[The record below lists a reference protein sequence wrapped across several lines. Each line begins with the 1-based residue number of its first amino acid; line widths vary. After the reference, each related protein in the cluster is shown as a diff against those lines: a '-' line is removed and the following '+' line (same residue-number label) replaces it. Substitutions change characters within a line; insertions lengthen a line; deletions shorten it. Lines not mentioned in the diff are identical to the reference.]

1 MFKFIH
7 AADPHLDS
15 PFHGLSSHPGAP
27 AEALRH
33 ATRRAFANLVRLAI
47 EERVDFI
54 VLAGDLYDGDW
65 RDYGPGLYF
74 TQQMAVLKKA
84 GIPVYLI
91 SGNHDAESI
100 ITRRLPTLTN
110 VHWFSTRK
118 PESKEVAGLP
128 VVIHGQGFPDRK
140 VPENLSLL
148 YPDAVAGK
156 FNLGLLHTSLQ
167 GRAEHD
173 TYAPCSVED
182 LLSKHY
188 DYWALGHI
196 HQPEVLHTQPFIG
209 FAGNLQGRHIRE
221 TGPRGCNL
229 VTVADNHAVTV
240 EFRPLDVIRWELISV
255 DIAGLT
261 DESTVLERFGK
272 ALESTLQA
280 ADGRMVAAR
289 IHFNGATALHGTL
302 HRQADAWYHQCLA
315 RALELTSDGLWLE
328 QLKFTTTPLVDPA
341 RLAERDDLTRVVLES
356 LQNPSLTLPED
367 LQKMLKKLPP
377 EVATGL
383 RDELTENPSAI
394 LADVSAIILESLS
407 ITGGEAA

>member
-15 PFHGLSSHPGAP
+15 PLHGLSSHPGAP
-27 AEALRH
+27 TEALRN
-33 ATRRAFANLVRLAI
+33 ATRRAFANLVQLAI
-47 EERVDFI
+47 NERVDFI

-65 RDYGPGLYF
+65 RDYGPGIFF
-74 TQQMAVLKKA
+74 TQQMALLKKA

-91 SGNHDAESI
+91 AGNHDAESI
-100 ITRRLPTLTN
+100 ITRRLPSLTN

-118 PESKEVAGLP
+118 PESMEVPGLP
-128 VVIHGQGFPDRK
+128 VVIHGQGFPDRS
-140 VPENLSLL
+140 VPENLSLA
-148 YPDAVAGK
+148 YPEAVPGK

-167 GRAEHD
+167 GRAGHD

-196 HQPEVLHTQPFIG
+196 HQPEVLHTQPFIS

-229 VTVADNHAVTV
+229 VTVAENHALTV
-240 EFRPLDVIRWELISV
+240 EFRPLDVIRWELIVV

-261 DESTVLERFGK
+261 DESSVLERFGQ
-272 ALESTLQA
+272 ALESALQA
-280 ADGRMVAAR
+280 SDERMIAAR
-289 IHFNGATALHGTL
+289 IHFSGATALHGTL
-302 HRQADAWYHQCLA
+302 HRQADDWYHQCLA
-315 RALELTSDGLWLE
+315 RTLEITADGLWLE
-328 QLKFTTTPLVDPA
+328 QVKFATTPLVDPA
-341 RLAERDDLTRVVLES
+341 KLAERDDLTRLVLES
-356 LQNPSLTLPED
+356 LQNPTLTLPED

-377 EVATGL
+377 EVGTPL
-383 RDELTENPSAI
+383 RGELTENPAAI
-394 LADVSAIILESLS
+394 LGDVTAIILESLS